1 MERGEA
7 VSIAHDTDGQVL
19 EYVSC
24 TLCGT
29 DEPWKLFRV
38 KNDRY
43 LKALGIAPPV
53 AQKVMC
59 RRCGHVYQNPQLNVG
74 QLEKLYK
81 DVYRSVVFGHLQD
94 RPTDEYLYWM
104 GMKARRDYEWL
115 ERNVPRTLT
124 PGDAL
129 EIGCSAGSFLA
140 LMARDGWRVVGVEAT
155 PSFAATARKVGGVE
169 IIEALFETVQFDGR
183 LFDVVIS
190 LKTLEHVKNPS
201 AFLQRMRRLLRPG
214 GILYL
219 QVPSVLHTSNRE
231 DLFESPHLCLFTPSS
246 LHLLLLKNGF
256 LPQTLKEIRNE
267 VDRGLACIAYS
278 TSSLDEEVL
287 AGKPLSAPWTLFL
300 RIQASFWTYRVRLF
314 AHRLSARV
322 RTQIK
327 SALFAMT
334 GLSRG
339 QRIWNGLRHLK
350 SGSDQLGEPS
360 KHRR

>member
-1 MERGEA
+1 MTRGT
-7 VSIAHDTDGQVL
+7 VGQAL

-24 TLCGT
+24 TLCGAN
-29 DEPWKLFRV
+29 EPWKLFLV

-43 LKALGIAPPV
+43 LKALGITPPV

-81 DVYRSVVFGHLQD
+81 DVYRSVAFGHLQD
-94 RPTDEYLYWM
+94 GPTGEYLYWM
-104 GMKARRDYEWL
+104 GVKAKLDYEWL
-115 ERNVPRTLT
+115 ERNVPRTFT

-155 PSFAATARKVGGVE
+155 PSFAATARKVGGVK
-169 IIEALFETVQFDGR
+169 IIEALFENVQFDGR
-183 LFDVVIS
+183 LFDMVIS

-214 GILYL
+214 GVLYL

-231 DLFESPHLCLFTPSS
+231 DLFESPHLCLFTPAS
-246 LHLLLLKNGF
+246 LRLLLMKNGF
-256 LPQTLKEIRNE
+256 LPQTLKEIQNE
-267 VDRGLACIAYS
+267 VDRGLACIAYA
-278 TSSLDEEVL
+278 TASLDEDVL
-287 AGKPLSAPWTLFL
+287 AGRPLSTPWSMFL
-300 RIQASFWTYRVRLF
+300 RIQASFWAYRIRLF
-314 AHRLSARV
+314 AHRLIARV
-322 RTQIK
+322 RAQIK
-327 SALFAMT
+327 STLFAMA

-350 SGSDQLGEPS
+350 SDGRQLGQPS
-360 KHRR
+360 KQRR